1 MTDTVRTAAPATP
14 PATPAG
20 ARRRG
25 VLLVSAALVGG
36 LLLGLAIGP
45 HGPRADEPSGDPEL
59 AADLERA
66 FGDPRGFGAVTAA
79 RVRDGS
85 VAVAGLGGTGV
96 VPGPDTRYEPGSI
109 VKTFTGMMLADGVE
123 RGELRLTDRLGTWLP
138 ELAGSP
144 AGSVTLQDLATH
156 SSGLPSVPPA
166 TAAASVGAALA
177 NENPYGVLTAQ
188 LIDDARATPLGEH
201 GTYAYSNLGMSLLG
215 HAQARAAGAPD
226 WPTLLRARLLD
237 PLGMTATR
245 ITADGPDPA
254 VVPMLSNGWRAPS
267 WWGEGFA
274 PSGTSATTTVTDLA
288 RFAEA
293 VLAGRAP
300 GAAALE
306 PIAPAGG
313 SGAIGLAWHVT
324 EVGDRT
330 VTWHN
335 GGTGGHRALLVLDR
349 ERGEAVVVLNN
360 TDRWVD
366 EQGMALLLGKSST
379 TGPATAPAIWVTA
392 AIGLL
397 MLIGSAVSLL
407 RTGSRT
413 RLVGAA
419 LLGGAALVLL
429 LTQGPWAVVPGAV
442 WTALAAGWTACV
454 VLGLRR
460 WPALPAGSGGWRRIG
475 DVAAML
481 LGGALLAAVT
491 WMA

>member
-1 MTDTVRTAAPATP
+1 MTDTARTAAPAIP

-36 LLLGLAIGP
+36 LLLGLAVGP
-45 HGPRADEPSGDPEL
+45 HEPRADEPSGDPEL

-79 RVRDGS
+79 RVRDGA
-85 VAVAGLGGTGV
+85 VAVAGLGDTGV

-109 VKTFTGMMLADGVE
+109 VKTFTGMLLADGIE

-138 ELAGSP
+138 ELGGSP
-144 AGSVTLQDLATH
+144 AGSVTLQELATH

-166 TAAASVGAALA
+166 TAAASVGPVLA
-177 NENPYGVLTAQ
+177 HENPYGVPTAQ

-215 HAQARAAGAPD
+215 HAEARAAGAPD
-226 WPTLLRARLLD
+226 WPTLLRTRLLD

-245 ITADGPDPA
+245 ITVDGPDPA

-300 GAAALE
+300 GTAALE

-313 SGAIGLAWHVT
+313 SGEIGLAWHVT

-366 EQGMALLLGKSST
+366 EQGMALLLDTSST

-397 MLIGSAVSLL
+397 MLVGSAVSLL

-413 RLVGAA
+413 RLVGAV
-419 LLGGAALVLL
+419 LLGGSALVLL

-442 WTALAAGWTACV
+442 WAALAAGWVACA

-460 WPALPAGSGGWRRIG
+460 WPVLPAGSGGWRRIG
-475 DVAAML
+475 DGAVVL
-481 LGGALLAAVT
+481 LGGALLAAVA